1 MNMNKQ
7 TSIILF
13 VLLLFVTNLSYAQE
27 PTLTKKQMYK
37 DFDQLVKII
46 EDCNV
51 QLPIKKT
58 ITGFDNLERI
68 KSYRQII
75 DTVTCYSGFKNILTS
90 ALFCVMDGHTVEVNS
105 FVPEYDNLEGID
117 TCSIKKMAEY
127 NNSKERNFYTEYKE
141 SKYLP
146 IYAIYHDDN
155 YYFIGNHKFVDNNED
170 TLHIYFMKLLSCN
183 GQSMDKYVAES
194 YNEDYDY
201 NRKKFYYG
209 SRFGLPILKNSII
222 KGEQDGKIYE
232 FNLGNYEQA
241 LLSSLAKFELDTT
254 IPKGRPSI
262 FNDKL
267 VKFFDRD
274 SILYIYLD
282 RMNCSNEFYD
292 KVKEVGKG
300 KKINK
305 VIVDVRDNPG
315 GGDEAWHNLLKA
327 IIKDSIPFHVKLAY
341 SNSKMMD
348 KFYKKEN
355 VKKERLKW
363 LDNKTYRI
371 LEERLFFVA
380 DSNSLKYDGKI
391 YVLENEST
399 FSAAHSL
406 TSYAGQIDK
415 IISVGYPTGKMV
427 GLGVL
432 PTLFQLKYS
441 KFTFRLTTIID
452 ITNCEKPIDVY
463 QDFPEVE
470 VYPTIEEHLLYPHS
484 WYNTKSE
491 EYLYKYDSMF
501 KKVLELK

>member
-1 MNMNKQ
+1 MKRL

-13 VLLLFVTNLSYAQE
+13 ALLLFVSNLSFAQE
-27 PTLTKKQMYK
+27 PILTKKQMYK

-46 EDCNV
+46 ENCNV

-58 ITGFDNLERI
+58 ITGFDNLEKI
-68 KSYRQII
+68 KSWRKRI
-75 DTVTCYSGFKNILTS
+75 DTITCYNSFKTLLNN
-90 ALFCVMDGHTVEVNS
+90 ALFFVMDVHTREVNS

-117 TCSIKKMAEY
+117 TCSIRKMAEY
-127 NNSKERNFYTEYKE
+127 NNSKERDYSIEYKE
-141 SKYLP
+141 SNYLP
-146 IYAIYHDDN
+146 INAVYHDDN
-155 YYFIGNHKFVDNNED
+155 YYFIGNHKFVDKNED

-183 GQSMDKYVAES
+183 GQSIDKYVAKS
-194 YNEDYDY
+194 YIEDYDY
-201 NRKKFYYG
+201 KRKKYYYG
-209 SRFGLPILKNSII
+209 SSFGLSIPKNSII

-232 FNLGNYEQA
+232 FNLENYQQA
-241 LLSSLAKFELDTT
+241 LLCSLAKFELDST
-254 IPKGRPSI
+254 IPKKIPSL
-262 FNDKL
+262 FRDKE

-282 RMNCSNEFYD
+282 RMNCSTEFYD

-355 VKKERLKW
+355 VKKGRLKW
-363 LDNKTYRI
+363 LDNKTYRV

-406 TSYAGQIDK
+406 TSYANQIDK
-415 IISVGYPTGKMV
+415 IISVGYPTGQMV

-470 VYPTIEEHLLYPHS
+470 VYPTIEEHLLHPLSLYDI
-484 WYNTKSE
+484 KSE

-501 KKVLELK
+501 RKVLELK